1 MRTLSVLLLFSVSF
15 LAAANGSK
23 GQQFEDLSKSVSPYN
38 QRPLYQGVGTLDNYQ
53 DMKKYL
59 SVNHGLDYQIQIAPI
74 GQTHGHGNNYL
85 DNETDLIIQKRF
97 WENPNGYGK
106 LVFAGVMVNM
116 LNNTDTRKFA
126 DDVGLGPSQPNGGMT
141 GSDQN
146 ITAINGLW
154 WEHSLLN
161 RQLTYRLGHLY
172 TTRLW
177 ATNKYLSDDRS
188 TFMASPF
195 SHQGL
200 SWTTGQRALG
210 ATLSVQN
217 DWAYAQV
224 GFNDAKPNGKD
235 IDFRSFSDG
244 KMVRHIELGLTPQFN
259 FGGGEFKVSV
269 ADIDDTSSP
278 QTSANDLEA
287 NRAGQTLSISVSQD
301 FGNVGVF
308 ARYNR
313 SYQRYVAKTKAVAVG
328 GIVFNDLLDNQDVLG
343 IGYAEVEPIDRIRK
357 QHGNEKSIEIYYDF
371 KVTNRLSI
379 APDIQHY
386 FTKSATRGINTAG
399 DTIIGLRL
407 RYML

>member
-1 MRTLSVLLLFSVSF
+1 MQSAHILVCLSLLATGLSNS
-15 LAAANGSK
+15 LQA
-23 GQQFEDLSKSVSPYN
+23 QQFTDLSKQVSPYN
-38 QRPLYQGVGTLDNYQ
+38 HKPMLSGVDELSNYQ
-53 DMKKYL
+53 SMKSYL

-74 GQTHGHGNNYL
+74 AQTDGHGNNYL
-85 DNETDLIIQKRF
+85 DNETDLIITKRF
-97 WENPNGYGK
+97 WENQNGYGK

-116 LNNTDTRKFA
+116 LNNSYTRKFA

-141 GSDQN
+141 GPDQN

-161 RQLTYRLGHLY
+161 RGLTYRLGHLY

-200 SWTTGQRALG
+200 SWTSGQRALG

-217 DWAYAQV
+217 QWAYAQV

-235 IDFRSFSDG
+235 IDIRSFNDG
-244 KMVRHIELGLTPQFN
+244 KFVRHLELGLTPSFD
-259 FGGGEFKVSV
+259 FGEGEYKISL
-269 ADIDDTSSP
+269 ADIDDTTNTH
-278 QTSANDLEA
+278 TSVNELEA
-287 NRAGQTLSISVSQD
+287 NKAGQTLSVSVSQD
-301 FGNVGVF
+301 FGNLGIF

-313 SYQRYVAKTKAVAVG
+313 SYQRYAAKTKAVAVAG
-328 GIVFNDLLDNQDVLG
+328 LVVNDLLDNQDVLG

-357 QHGNEKSIEIYYDF
+357 QHGNEKSIEIYYDI
-371 KVTNRLSI
+371 KLTNRLSI
-379 APDIQHY
+379 APDIQYY
-386 FTKSATRGINTAG
+386 FTKAATKGINTAG
-399 DTIIGLRL
+399 DTIFGLRL